1 MYIKATSKAKR
12 SVLFFLLLC
21 AAAGFL
27 NGLLGAGGGILLV
40 WAFHTCIQSPTEDG
54 VRDTFAATLAAIVPI
69 TALSAFLYQSGNLPS
84 MSEMSALIL
93 PAIAGGAIGG
103 LLLGKIPTALL
114 KKIFAV
120 LVLYSGISMVFR

>member
-40 WAFHTCIQSPTEDG
+40 WAVHTCIQSPTEDG
-54 VRDTFAATLAAIVPI
+54 VRDTFAATLAAIVPL

-93 PAIAGGAIGG
+93 PAIAGGTIGG